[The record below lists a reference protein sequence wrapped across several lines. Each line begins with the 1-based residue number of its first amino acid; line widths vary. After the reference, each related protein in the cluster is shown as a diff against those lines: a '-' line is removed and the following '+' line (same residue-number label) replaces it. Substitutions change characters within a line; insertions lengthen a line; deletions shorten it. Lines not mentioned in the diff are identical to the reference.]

1 MVGGPEY
8 TCVCST
14 VISMASG
21 LQITL
26 VAQLALRSKAPTG
39 PLVVHG
45 TTVWNVNIVHC

>member
-8 TCVCST
+8 TRACGT
-14 VISMASG
+14 LISMASG

-26 VAQLALRSKAPTG
+26 VAKLALRSKAPPG

-45 TTVWNVNIVHC
+45 TAVWNVNIIHC